1 MDAGVTTIAVLRATA
16 GQAIEWTATSAAGAL
31 CSPGGPAGSAFCATT
46 TSVAMEGRGVVLVDE
61 YAGALDDVADD
72 MGLTNVHDRRS
83 LGQRVADL
91 FDLTPWS

>member
-1 MDAGVTTIAVLRATA
+1 
-16 GQAIEWTATSAAGAL
+16 
-31 CSPGGPAGSAFCATT
+31 
-46 TSVAMEGRGVVLVDE
+46 MEGRGVVLVDE